1 MFARNP
7 SRTVTG
13 AAAGS
18 VALLLLP
25 VAALELLPEFPEEQP
40 ATSMA
45 LPATA
50 AATTKILRIYC
61 FQSLSI

>member
-1 MFARNP
+1 M
-7 SRTVTG
+7 
-13 AAAGS
+13 
-18 VALLLLP
+18 ALLLLP

-61 FQSLSI
+61 FHSLSI